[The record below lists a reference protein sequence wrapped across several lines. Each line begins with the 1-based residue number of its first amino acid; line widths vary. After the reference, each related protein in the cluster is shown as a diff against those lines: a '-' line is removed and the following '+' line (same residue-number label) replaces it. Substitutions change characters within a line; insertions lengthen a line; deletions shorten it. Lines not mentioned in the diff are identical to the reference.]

1 MTERK
6 RVLEQAQR
14 IVIKIGTSTLACA
27 SGRLNHDLL
36 SNLVRQMAYEH
47 KKGKEI
53 LIVTSGAVGAGLGK
67 LNLLEKK
74 PVSVPERQ
82 AVAAIG
88 QGLLMEVYEKLF
100 AEHGITVAQILLTR
114 DDMNDRRRYL
124 NARNTLLQL
133 VAGFK
138 AVPVINENDTV
149 ATEELNLRFGEN
161 DTLSALVAGLIG
173 ADLLVLLSDV
183 SGLYTGDPRRNK
195 QASLVPVVKEITPQI
210 QAMAGKA
217 GTFFGTGGMLTK
229 IDAARI
235 VTRSGITMVLASGK
249 EPQVIERIIAGEE
262 VGTVFLPAQE
272 TLLGRKRWIAFAGQP
287 QGKIVIDP
295 GAVEALITHKKSLLP
310 SGVIDVKGRFNVGDL
325 VQIVDQSNREVAR
338 GLSSF
343 SADEVRK
350 IMGGKTGV
358 RARTTI
364 TQILGDKTHDE
375 VVHRNN
381 LVCLEEPAGE

>member
-36 SNLVRQMAYEH
+36 SNLVRQMAHEH